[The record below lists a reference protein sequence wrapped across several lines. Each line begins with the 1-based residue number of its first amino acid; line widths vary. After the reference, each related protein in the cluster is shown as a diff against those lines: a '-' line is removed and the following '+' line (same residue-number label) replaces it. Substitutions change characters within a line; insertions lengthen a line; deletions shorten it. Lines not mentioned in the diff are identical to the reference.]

1 MKDTIHRGLRKDSMN
16 DYELGW
22 HVHTWEQR
30 LENGQQLEDGE
41 MEILN
46 AMRNE
51 IVNRFIDKF
60 YLKKQDVITEEE
72 RESFI
77 KFLLA
82 IGLNKA
88 GAEEV
93 IYLINDDT
101 ASDVEWNLYK
111 RFKAA
116 GR

>member
-16 DYELGW
+16 DYELGL

-30 LENGQQLEDGE
+30 LEKGERLEDGE

-60 YLKKQDVITEEE
+60 YLQKQDVITEEE
-72 RESFI
+72 RGSFI
-77 KFLLA
+77 EFLLS
-82 IGLNKA
+82 IGINKA
-88 GAEEV
+88 GANEV
-93 IYLINDDT
+93 IYKINDDT

-111 RFKAA
+111 RYK
-116 GR
+116 GSRK